1 MKRIVNIISLILVSI
16 IVLSLSSCKIIGIS
30 YGYSHPTYNSKFT
43 SEQHKSLIKN
53 IVEDDLYF
61 AIENNQITNIN
72 VEILYSFYDYDP
84 EFFLVEVDGKTWGH
98 NPDWK
103 EGDDEW
109 DSSILKDFHGYI
121 IGFINN
127 DEYYQI
133 GYHIGESPYRKL
145 GYENNKKYFGQTS
158 MGIEEDG
165 VIYKIAELV
174 RKEETI
180 TEKKAVTKEEEKNY
194 MEKGGLQTRLVKA
207 NDLSALSVRI
217 WKWGA

>member
-1 MKRIVNIISLILVSI
+1 MRKCAKIICLIFIGVISLFSTA
-16 IVLSLSSCKIIGIS
+16 CKIPD
-30 YGYSHPTYNSKFT
+30 YGYHHPTYNSAYT
-43 SEQHKSLIKN
+43 SERHVKN
-53 IVEDDLYF
+53 IKKIIDKGLLEF
-61 AIENNQITNIN
+61 IANNQITNVN
-72 VEILYSFYDYDP
+72 VEILHSFYDYDP
-84 EFFLVEVDGKTWGH
+84 EFFLVEVDGKTMGP

-109 DSSILKDFHGYI
+109 DSWILKDFHGYI

-127 DEYYQI
+127 DKYYEV
-133 GYHIGESPYRKL
+133 GYYIGESPYRKL

-194 MEKGGLQTRLVKA
+194 MEKGGLQTRLAKA